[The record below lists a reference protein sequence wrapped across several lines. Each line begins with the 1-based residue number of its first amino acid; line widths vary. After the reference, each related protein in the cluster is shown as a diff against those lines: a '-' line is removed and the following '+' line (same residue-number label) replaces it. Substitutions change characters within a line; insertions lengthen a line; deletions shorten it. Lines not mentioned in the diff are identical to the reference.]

1 MQNKKDAE
9 AKAKA
14 AGAGGGAQGHHK
26 QGEPNLQGITTSKED
41 DFSEWF
47 TQLMLKADLADYSS
61 VSGCLVFKPSSYII
75 WEKIVA
81 ETDVRLKKLGI
92 KNAYFPLLI
101 PEKAFAKEQEH
112 VKGFTPEVAW
122 VTHAGDTELSE
133 RLAIR
138 PTSEAIMY
146 ESYSKWIRS
155 WRDLPLKINQW
166 NNVIRWEF
174 KHPVPFLRT
183 REFLWNEAHNVYATE
198 KETIDDGEKIL
209 EAYDDVCTNYL
220 ALYGIKGRKTDYEK
234 FAGAVFSKKLHYMMP
249 NGKVIEGPCFHYDGT
264 NFSKAYDIG
273 FLDETGKK
281 QFGYQ
286 STFAISTRM
295 LGAMFAIHSDEKGLV
310 LPPKVAPIQVVIVPI
325 LFDDTRE
332 KILKEADR
340 IKEELEKNNIL
351 VHLDNSDN
359 KPGWKFNNWE
369 LKGIPIRI
377 ELGPRD
383 LENKKL
389 VLARR
394 DTKEKETVDIKD
406 ITKRIPEL
414 LNQIQNALLK
424 KSEKAIKEAIT
435 KAKTLEETKKAV
447 ENKKIALAPFCK
459 ESECEE
465 LLKSKTSAKTLWI
478 EEKEHIKQEKCI
490 VCDKQADYFVY
501 IGKTY

>member
-1 MQNKKDAE
+1 MIREKE
-9 AKAKA
+9 V
-14 AGAGGGAQGHHK
+14 
-26 QGEPNLQGITTSKED
+26 NLQGITKTKED

-122 VTHAGDTELSE
+122 VTHVGNTELAE

-174 KHPVPFLRT
+174 RHPVPFLRT

-198 KETIDDGEKIL
+198 KETISDGEKIL
-209 EAYDDVCTNYL
+209 EAYDDVCANYL
-220 ALYGIKGRKTDYEK
+220 ALYGIKGRKTEHEK
-234 FAGAVFSKKLHYMMP
+234 FAGAVFTRKLHYMIP

-264 NFSKAYDIG
+264 NFAKAYNIE
-273 FLDETGKK
+273 FLDENGKK
-281 QFGYQ
+281 QYGYQ

-325 LFDDTRE
+325 IFEDTKKE
-332 KILKEADR
+332 ILKEANK
-340 IKEELEKNNIL
+340 IKADLEKQNIL
-351 VHLDNSDN
+351 VHLDDSDN

-394 DTKEKETVDIKD
+394 DTKEKETIAIKD
-406 ITKRIPEL
+406 IAKKIPDL
-414 LNQIQNALLK
+414 LNKIQDSLLK
-424 KSEKAIKEAIT
+424 KSEKSLKEAIVET
-435 KAKTLEETKKAV
+435 QTLEETKKAV
-447 ENKKIALAPFCK
+447 ENKKIALSPLCRGV
-459 ESECEE
+459 ECEE
-465 LLKSKTSAKTLWI
+465 LLKSKTAGAKTLWI
-478 EEKEHIKQEKCI
+478 EEKEKIKKEKCI
-490 VCDKQADYFVY
+490 VCDKKADYFVY